1 MERLELY
8 RGERMKDNNSLRKF
22 LDQLGNGSDAYE
34 TRDIGSCAYMAG
46 MIDADGS
53 VSMKFDGK
61 FRSPIVTVYNNDY
74 SIMEALQIAWGG
86 KISSRNYDN
95 PKWNTS
101 YEIRFNTSES
111 LNIIECILPFM
122 LHTKKKARAK
132 LLNEHYRD
140 CTPRNGKYSKQQL
153 AQKRWLE
160 EEVMS
165 IQMRG

>member
-1 MERLELY
+1 
-8 RGERMKDNNSLRKF
+8 MKDNDKLRK
-22 LDQLGNGSDAYE
+22 LLSRLGDNYE
-34 TRDIGSCAYMAG
+34 EEYDVGICAYTAG

-53 VSMKFDGK
+53 IGMKTDGK
-61 FRSPIVTVYNNDY
+61 FRSPIVTIYNNDY
-74 SIMEALQIAWGG
+74 SIMEKMQLAWGG

-101 YEIRFNTSES
+101 YEIRFNTNES
-111 LNIIECILPFM
+111 LRIIGAVLPYM
-122 LHTKKKARAK
+122 HHNKKKARAK
-132 LLNEHYRD
+132 LLDEHYTD